1 MKLAQ
6 TLTAA
11 LVFSGAALM
20 AQGAAAA
27 DVSNPVEILDLG
39 AGEAYFGHQ
48 ITGNNRGNTFA
59 DRYSFTL
66 TGATK
71 ISADTY
77 SNSGNPRN
85 GLDILGLGLYNA
97 GGLVLQGT
105 QLSTGATDRWQLELD
120 SLAAGTYYLQVSGLV
135 LSNAAGRYSSSL
147 MVTPLAAVPEPQ
159 TYAMLLGGLGVMGAA
174 LGRRKRQGNH
184 GGPAGRAA

>member
-1 MKLAQ
+1 MAH
-6 TLTAA
+6 
-11 LVFSGAALM
+11 GAS
-20 AQGAAAA
+20 AA
-27 DVSNPVEILDLG
+27 DVSNPVEILDLS

-59 DRYSFTL
+59 DQYSFTL

-77 SNSGNPRN
+77 SNSGNARN

-97 GGLVLQGT
+97 SGLVLQGT

-120 SLAAGTYYLQVSGLV
+120 SLAAGTYYLQVSGVV
-135 LSNAAGRYSSSL
+135 LSQAAGRYSSSL
-147 MVTPLAAVPEPQ
+147 TVTPLAAVPEPQ

-174 LGRRKRQGNH
+174 LGRRKRRDGD
-184 GGPAGRAA
+184 A